1 MLLMQTKQALCR
13 RAALLLVV
21 ALLMAA
27 CASPTPV
34 PTPMLGPEVSVPTKP
49 AESDIPKVGAIAPDF
64 TLSDLNGDE
73 VQLSDYRGK
82 VLLLN
87 FWATWCPPCQQEI
100 PMFIEVYE
108 ELKDEDFV
116 ILAVSIGEGKE
127 KVSGFV
133 SEKGMTFPVL
143 LDSSK
148 DVARRYLVRAIPTSV
163 VIDRD
168 GVVQRIVVGM
178 MHESQL
184 RAELK
189 DLL

>member
-1 MLLMQTKQALCR
+1 MQTKQALCR

-34 PTPMLGPEVSVPTKP
+34 PTPMLGPEVTVPTKP
-49 AESDIPKVGAIAPDF
+49 AASDIPKVGAIAPDF
-64 TLSDLNGDE
+64 TLPDLNGDE

-108 ELKDEDFV
+108 ELKGDDFV
-116 ILAVSIGEGKE
+116 ILAVSMGEGKD
-127 KVSGFV
+127 KVSSFV
-133 SEKGMTFPVL
+133 SQKGMSFPVL
-143 LDSSK
+143 LDSSR

-163 VIDRD
+163 MIDRD
-168 GVVQRIVVGM
+168 GVVQRIIVGM